1 MKIIKYKVSKA
12 TEGGTNYIY
21 SGGSSG
27 GSSVDVSELQNQI
40 DSLKQQVAA
49 LNKYFQLV
57 NGVVVCNYPLAS
69 VDDITAYNIIQQ

>member
-1 MKIIKYKVSKA
+1 MKIIKYNVSKA
-12 TEGGTNYIY
+12 TEGVNYIY
-21 SGGSSG
+21 SGGSGG

-40 DSLKQQVAA
+40 DSLKEQVAT

>member
-1 MKIIKYKVSKA
+1 MKIIKYNVSKA
-12 TEGGTNYIY
+12 TEGNTNYIY

-40 DSLKQQVAA
+40 DSLKEQVAT

>member
-1 MKIIKYKVSKA
+1 MKIIKYNVSKA
-12 TEGGTNYIY
+12 TEGGVNYIY
-21 SGGSSG
+21 SGSSG

-40 DSLKQQVAA
+40 DSLKEQINT